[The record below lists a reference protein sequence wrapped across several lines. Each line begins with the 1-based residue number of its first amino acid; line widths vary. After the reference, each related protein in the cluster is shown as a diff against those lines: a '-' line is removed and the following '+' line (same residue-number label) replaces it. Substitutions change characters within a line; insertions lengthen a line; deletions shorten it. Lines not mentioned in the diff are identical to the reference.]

1 MDPNTIAE
9 ITGPAFAAVE
19 WHVAQATDATPPTP
33 WIVRPIEQRAALIG
47 GALADLA
54 AHPVTEADT
63 LEQLDA
69 DLRVALARRI
79 ARAVLP

>member
-1 MDPNTIAE
+1 MKPDIIAE
-9 ITGPAFAAVE
+9 LAAAATVAVE

-33 WIVRPIEQRAALIG
+33 WIARPPEQRAALIE

>member
-9 ITGPAFAAVE
+9 ITGPTIAAVE
-19 WHVAQATDATPPTP
+19 WHVAQATDATPPIP
-33 WIVRPIEQRAALIG
+33 WIARPIEQRAALIE
-47 GALADLA
+47 GALTDLA
-54 AHPVTEADT
+54 AHPVSDADT

>member
-1 MDPNTIAE
+1 MTPNDIAE
-9 ITGPAFAAVE
+9 ITVVATVAVE
-19 WHVAQATDATPPTP
+19 WHVAQATDATPPQPLIARTA
-33 WIVRPIEQRAALIG
+33 EERAVLVA

-54 AHPVTEADT
+54 AHPVSDADT

>member
-1 MDPNTIAE
+1 MDPTTISE
-9 ITGPAFAAVE
+9 ITGPVIAAVE

-33 WIVRPIEQRAALIG
+33 WIARPIEQRAALIE
-47 GALADLA
+47 GALTDLA
-54 AHPVTEADT
+54 AHPVSDADT

>member
-1 MDPNTIAE
+1 MTPEDIADLAAS
-9 ITGPAFAAVE
+9 TTVAVE
-19 WHVAQATDATPPTP
+19 WHVAQATGATLPAPLMARTP
-33 WIVRPIEQRAALIG
+33 EQRAALTA

-54 AHPVTEADT
+54 AHPVSDADT

-79 ARAVLP
+79 ARAVMP

>member
-1 MDPNTIAE
+1 MDPSIISE
-9 ITGPAFAAVE
+9 ITGPAIAAVE

-33 WIVRPIEQRAALIG
+33 WIARPPEQRAALIE

-79 ARAVLP
+79 ARAVGP

>member
-9 ITGPAFAAVE
+9 ITGPVIAAVE

-33 WIVRPIEQRAALIG
+33 WIARPPEQRAALV
-47 GALADLA
+47 AAVLADVA
-54 AHPVTEADT
+54 AHPVSDADT

-79 ARAVLP
+79 ARAVGP

>member
-1 MDPNTIAE
+1 MPPEIIAE
-9 ITGPAFAAVE
+9 LTAQATVAME

-33 WIVRPIEQRAALIG
+33 LISRTPEQRAALIA
-47 GALADLA
+47 GALDDIEK
-54 AHPVTEADT
+54 HPVSDTDT

-79 ARAVLP
+79 ARAVMP